1 MKTVGSFFCGIGG
14 LCHGF
19 EGNGFKTLWAN
30 DFEPDVEK
38 SYRHNFRNVSFL
50 SGDINEIDPKALTP
64 VDIVHGGF
72 PCQSFS
78 NAGSRKG
85 FDDPKGVGK
94 LFDVMMDKIP
104 NLLIGASG
112 TWFEHIQNRI
122 KKAGYWFSKQNA
134 LQLDL
139 RIHGGLPQRRER
151 LFMIAVRKDIYD
163 FNPFISIPLAEAFTS
178 LSEILSKNE
187 DDDPELYLDK
197 DSKYHDEMWDGA
209 VDSGELV
216 DDFQLVQYRK
226 TKPRII
232 EVGICPTLTQNMGAG
247 GHNVP
252 FYLDKARNQF
262 RKLSVKQCL
271 ALQGF
276 PPSFKFPDEV
286 SNGAKYRM
294 IGNSVSPVIADLVAK
309 AILDFLNEKEDELEL
324 AV

>member
-1 MKTVGSFFCGIGG
+1 V
-14 LCHGF
+14 
-19 EGNGFKTLWAN
+19 A
-30 DFEPDVEK
+30 
-38 SYRHNFRNVSFL
+38 
-50 SGDINEIDPKALTP
+50 
-64 VDIVHGGF
+64 
-72 PCQSFS
+72 
-78 NAGSRKG
+78 
-85 FDDPKGVGK
+85 
-94 LFDVMMDKIP
+94 
-104 NLLIGASG
+104 
-112 TWFEHIQNRI
+112 
-122 KKAGYWFSKQNA
+122 
-134 LQLDL
+134 LDL

-163 FNPFISIPLAEAFTS
+163 FNPFISIPIAKSSTS

-232 EVGICPTLTQNMGAG
+232 EAGICPTLTQNMGAG

-252 FYLDKARNQF
+252 FYLDKVRSQF

-276 PPSFKFPDEV
+276 PTSFKFPNEV

-294 IGNSVSPVIADLVAK
+294 IGNSVSPVIANLVAK
-309 AILDFLNEKEDELEL
+309 AILDFLNENEDELEL